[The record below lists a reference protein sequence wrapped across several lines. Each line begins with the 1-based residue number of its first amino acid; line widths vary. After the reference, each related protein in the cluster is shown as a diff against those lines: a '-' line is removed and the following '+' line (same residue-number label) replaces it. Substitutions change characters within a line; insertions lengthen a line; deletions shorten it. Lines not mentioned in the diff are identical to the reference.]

1 MSTQNL
7 KEKVLHSLADETLV
21 DLETTFQNAHIQEV
35 IDQLDSEL
43 VGLKSVKTRV
53 KEIAT
58 LLLVDRARQA
68 IGLTSVAPSLHMCF
82 AGNPGTGAIAVAAR
96 MAEILHRLGYL
107 RKGHLVAVKR
117 DDLVGQDIGETT
129 SKTKEVLKRAMG
141 GVLFIDEAYFLYRP
155 EQEQDY
161 GLEAIETLLQVMERE
176 DLGVILAGYKA
187 PEMEQFFNN
196 KLGISSRIAHR
207 IDFPDYT
214 IDELLAI
221 ARIIL
226 EAQHYRFSS
235 DAETAFRDYLA
246 QTSMPDFANARSV
259 RNALEQA
266 RMRQANRLLAR
277 SGKSVTK
284 KDLMTIKAEDILA
297 SRVFK
302 ESIPDCVVA

>member
-7 KEKVLHSLADETLV
+7 KEKVLHSLADEALV
-21 DLETTFQNAHIQEV
+21 DLETTFQDAHLQKIL
-35 IDQLDSEL
+35 DQLDSEL
-43 VGLKSVKTRV
+43 VGLKSVKIRV

-58 LLLVDRARQA
+58 LLLVDRARQTL
-68 IGLTSVAPSLHMCF
+68 GLTSVAPSLHMCF
-82 AGNPGTGAIAVAAR
+82 AGNPGTGGRAVAAK

-107 RKGHLVAVKR
+107 RRGHLVAVKR
-117 DDLVGQDIGETT
+117 ADLVGQQSGHTT
-129 SKTKEVLKRAMG
+129 SNINEVLKRAMG
-141 GVLFIDEAYFLYRP
+141 GVLFIDAAYFLYRP
-155 EQEQDY
+155 EQGQNY
-161 GLEAIETLLQVMERE
+161 GFEAIETLLQVMECK
-176 DLGVILAGYKA
+176 DIVVILAGYKA

-214 IDELLAI
+214 IHELLAI
-221 ARIIL
+221 AHIIL

-259 RNALEQA
+259 RNVLEQA
-266 RMRQANRLLAR
+266 RMRQANRLLAKG
-277 SGKSVTK
+277 GKSVTK
-284 KDLMTIKAEDILA
+284 KDLMTIEAEDILV

-302 ESIPDCVVA
+302 QSIPDCVVA

>member
-21 DLETTFQNAHIQEV
+21 DLETTFQKAHIQEV

-58 LLLVDRARQA
+58 LLL
-68 IGLTSVAPSLHMCF
+68 
-82 AGNPGTGAIAVAAR
+82 
-96 MAEILHRLGYL
+96 
-107 RKGHLVAVKR
+107 
-117 DDLVGQDIGETT
+117 
-129 SKTKEVLKRAMG
+129 
-141 GVLFIDEAYFLYRP
+141 
-155 EQEQDY
+155 
-161 GLEAIETLLQVMERE
+161 
-176 DLGVILAGYKA
+176 
-187 PEMEQFFNN
+187 
-196 KLGISSRIAHR
+196 SSRIAHR

-277 SGKSVTK
+277 GGERVTK
-284 KDLMTIKAEDILA
+284 QDLMTIKAEDILA